1 MARSVA
7 TQSSPRHTPR
17 VQNRAL
23 AILSAAFQ
31 AFVNFPYAPAPDEL
45 VPVVATLLFALA
57 EPHSAVRQAAVA
69 CLAHWTE
76 SAATSKSRNARVL
89 VKAMR
94 HVLHAKEELVMDAT
108 SVRVQC
114 GSYSEQP
121 QSRAFLHLLLG
132 ITAADRALAGRVLPL
147 LTLVRHTSLWLESV
161 EVVHETLARGVM
173 DDATSNMLSTL
184 LERYL
189 DPKIALPGDTTLPPK
204 ALLDALLD
212 VLRSNQP
219 GVAPLQA
226 LVAVKLSVEEAS
238 RHEVVATLPSLVL
251 TAEEVVASKAMACL
265 TRVPIGSG
273 MFARLLEE
281 QRNAPQVNL

>member
-1 MARSVA
+1 M
-7 TQSSPRHTPR
+7 
-17 VQNRAL
+17 
-23 AILSAAFQ
+23 
-31 AFVNFPYAPAPDEL
+31 
-45 VPVVATLLFALA
+45 
-57 EPHSAVRQAAVA
+57 
-69 CLAHWTE
+69 
-76 SAATSKSRNARVL
+76 L

-121 QSRAFLHLLLG
+121 QSRAFFHLLLKG
-132 ITAADRALAGRVLPL
+132 ITAADRALAGRVLSL

-173 DDATSNMLSTL
+173 DDATSNKLSTL
-184 LERYL
+184 IERYL
-189 DPKIALPGDTTLPPK
+189 DPKIALPGDTTLFPK

-219 GVAPLQA
+219 GMAALQA
-226 LVAVKLSVEEAS
+226 LVADKLSVEVYEALEEAS
-238 RHEVVATLPSLVL
+238 RHEVVATLLSLLL
-251 TAEEVVASKAMACL
+251 TAEEVVSSNAMACL

-273 MFARLLEE
+273 IFARFMEE
-281 QRNAPQVNL
+281 QRNALEVNLSALSRMLEVLTVQLGNESSKEERTTAQTSFWWRCATSWRSVATAGGHEHLGLSSASAL